1 MLQAIVVVAAL
12 GIALAS
18 IVLAVHLQRRLDE
31 IDAQIDAQSVK
42 GVTRKRIEAIELGF
56 SDLDERHQS
65 LLTSH
70 KRLQA
75 RVGMREARAA
85 QKELEIDD
93 GEPAVDKESE
103 RDALKRLLVPRNH

>member
-1 MLQAIVVVAAL
+1 MLPSIVI
-12 GIALAS
+12 GIALVIALAA
-18 IVLAVHLQRRLDE
+18 IVIALRVQTYLDE

-42 GVTRKRIEAIELGF
+42 GIGKKRIETLELNL

-85 QKELEIDD
+85 QKELEI
-93 GEPAVDKESE
+93 EPEASEPDKESE
-103 RDALKRLLVPRNH
+103 RDALKRMLALRNH